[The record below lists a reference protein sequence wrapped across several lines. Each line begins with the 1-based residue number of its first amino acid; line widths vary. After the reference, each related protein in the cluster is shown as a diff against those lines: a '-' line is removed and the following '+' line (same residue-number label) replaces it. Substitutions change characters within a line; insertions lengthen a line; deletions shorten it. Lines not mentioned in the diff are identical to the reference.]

1 MRQKWPGMFWQH
13 WCQSFSIFQSQSPG
27 WCRWWEFEPKVVS
40 SKIVHFLGPSILFCL
55 SKPRKMAA
63 GGGSSFK
70 LTTLDEL
77 PKLLRLAYVYSLV
90 HLRIST
96 SSQHFKL
103 KISVVLYVLININTL
118 YLSFYD
124 PVAKLSLNIWS
135 QSLVSSVLSVFFI
148 TLLNSLKKR
157 PVSFKT

>member
-1 MRQKWPGMFWQH
+1 
-13 WCQSFSIFQSQSPG
+13 
-27 WCRWWEFEPKVVS
+27 
-40 SKIVHFLGPSILFCL
+40 
-55 SKPRKMAA
+55 MAA

-124 PVAKLSLNIWS
+124 PVAKLSLNI
-135 QSLVSSVLSVFFI
+135 
-148 TLLNSLKKR
+148 
-157 PVSFKT
+157 